1 MERRD
6 DGYGSDPFA
15 DMDDRQAFQLEEEAR
30 ARQAARGKRPRD
42 EPMEALPRKR
52 QAIAQG
58 QQETVPLTRSLR
70 ASSEDYGGD
79 PFEGFS
85 TRDLEA
91 LERENPSTRRSS
103 SGSGSFR
110 GDVEEPP
117 VSTNHRQRA
126 GSEDSELEYVIPNA
140 LGETQQGDAFLA
152 FKPGLI
158 RLRTSAQNGRPRRT

>member
-1 MERRD
+1 
-6 DGYGSDPFA
+6 
-15 DMDDRQAFQLEEEAR
+15 
-30 ARQAARGKRPRD
+30 
-42 EPMEALPRKR
+42 MEALPHKR

-140 LGETQQGDAFLA
+140 LGETQTGGRIPRLQARLDPPADKRTKWPPEADL
-152 FKPGLI
+152 KVYSHTRPSPGVEMAASLF
-158 RLRTSAQNGRPRRT
+158 S